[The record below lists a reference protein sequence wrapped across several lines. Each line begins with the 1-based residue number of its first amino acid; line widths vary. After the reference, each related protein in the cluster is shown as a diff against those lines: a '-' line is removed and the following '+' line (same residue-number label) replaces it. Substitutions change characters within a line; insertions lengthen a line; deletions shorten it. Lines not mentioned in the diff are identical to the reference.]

1 MNGCFISL
9 VRRVTALGA
18 CLGSTLLAV
27 DIDSTSND
35 VFDLYFFG
43 NREVGNLGQNN
54 QATGYLQDGSPYYW
68 TEELQAAMV
77 NAVNTW
83 TTAITNTY
91 DEAKHGRK
99 LRIGFF
105 LDDGTGSLMDSS
117 MAGYASYM
125 GVSSFYQPEYGT
137 QANYYSV
144 VEWAWRDNNITSG
157 YTSPPGAPAYY
168 WETELLPSGSNN
180 IDIAIVLN
188 PVTSSWTDGVRVET
202 ARTLEEMQN
211 VATHEI
217 GHGMGMDSKL
227 YWQTSNGT
235 AYYGDVTTWDSL
247 LTLNGEHIVTDEFD
261 SYGNK
266 VVQYDS
272 LEALQAAAWEVS
284 EGKNPND
291 SNSYTGEEIQYDLD
305 RRLSLDGEVGVHVSA
320 LMVSG
325 DTMEHLSYGD
335 GLNVLGP
342 GGRENGV
349 FSENDLRAL
358 ELLGWSVNRDIAHS
372 IPEPTTAMLS
382 LLALAGLAMRRRRS
396 EP

>member
-1 MNGCFISL
+1 MNSPFAAMARLMAVMGVCMGGQVSAL
-9 VRRVTALGA
+9 EVNNTA
-18 CLGSTLLAV
+18 
-27 DIDSTSND
+27 ND
-35 VFDLYFFG
+35 VFDLYYFSSG
-43 NREVGNLGQNN
+43 EVGNLGMYN
-54 QATGYLQDGSPYYW
+54 QAVGYVQDSATYYW
-68 TEELQAAMV
+68 TNELQSAME

-83 TTAITNTY
+83 TTTITNTY
-91 DEAKHGRK
+91 DVAKHGRK

-105 LDDGTGSLMDSS
+105 LDDGTGELMDTS

-157 YTSPPGAPAYY
+157 YTPPAGATAYY
-168 WETELLPSGSNN
+168 WETELLPSGTNN

-188 PVTSSWTDGVRVET
+188 PVATSWSGGVMMET
-202 ARTLEEMQN
+202 ARSAQEMQN

-217 GHGMGMDSKL
+217 AHGMGMDSRL

-247 LTLNGEHIVTDEFD
+247 LPLNGEHIVTDAFD

-266 VVQYDS
+266 VVLYES
-272 LEALQAAAWEVS
+272 LEALQAAAWEVP
-284 EGKNPND
+284 EGMDPYD
-291 SNSYTGEEIQYDLD
+291 SNSYTGNEIQYDPD
-305 RRLSLDGEVGVHVSA
+305 RKLGLNGELGVHVSA
-320 LMVSG
+320 VMLGG
-325 DTMEHLSYGD
+325 DTMEHLSYDD

-342 GGRENGV
+342 GGRENGI

-358 ELLGWSVNRDIAHS
+358 ELIGWSVQRQM
-372 IPEPTTAMLS
+372 IPEPGTATLS
-382 LLALAGLAMRRRRS
+382 LLVLAGLALRRRRGS
-396 EP
+396 I